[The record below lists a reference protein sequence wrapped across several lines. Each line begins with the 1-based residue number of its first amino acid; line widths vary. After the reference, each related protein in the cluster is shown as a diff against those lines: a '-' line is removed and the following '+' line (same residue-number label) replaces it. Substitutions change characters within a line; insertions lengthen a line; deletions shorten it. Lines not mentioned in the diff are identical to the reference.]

1 MQPLQ
6 EKHLEVCKKIVEAG
20 GRPLIVGGYVRDMLL
35 GRSPKD
41 VDIVVTS
48 MIDTSML
55 GQSIGKDFPVF
66 LIDGIEVALARKERK
81 TGLGHTDFVC
91 DTENVSLEDDLL
103 RRDLTINAIAMDP
116 FDGHIIDPWGGVRDL
131 RDRILR
137 PVGPHFKE
145 DPLRVLRAARFAA
158 QLNMEIHDSLIEA
171 AIEVLHEIPML
182 SRERIWGELQK
193 ALQSPKPSLFFE
205 ALDKMGALEIVFPE
219 LAALKGRV
227 QPEKH
232 HPEGD
237 AYVHTLLV
245 IDRARELGA
254 DDETMFA
261 ALVHDLGKAIT
272 PNEELPHHYNHEAL
286 GVPLVNAMCDRIGVP
301 NTFRVVGK
309 CAAKEHLNIHKFQ
322 ELKAITKARLLVRL
336 GVVQSTTLLNRVTLA
351 TQADAQGRGPLFHS
365 KPYPQR
371 DMALMAA
378 EVVRGV
384 HGNEFACLQDGQKI
398 AQKMEEKRTKAL
410 KAAGF

>member
-1 MQPLQ
+1 MLDQKIL
-6 EKHLEVCKKIVEAG
+6 LVCNKIVEAG
-20 GRPLIVGGYVRDMLL
+20 GRPLIVGGYVRDTLL
-35 GRSPKD
+35 GRNPKD
-41 VDIVVTS
+41 VDIVVTN

-55 GQSIGKDFPVF
+55 GNSIGKDFPVF
-66 LIDGIEVALARKERK
+66 LIDGIEVALARKEKK
-81 TGLGHTDFVC
+81 TGIGYTGFEC
-91 DTENVSLEDDLL
+91 ETENVSLEDDLF

-171 AIEVLHEIPML
+171 AIEVLHEIPTI
-182 SRERIWGELQK
+182 SRERHWGELEK
-193 ALQSPKPSLFFE
+193 ALRSPKPSLFFE

-219 LAALKGRV
+219 LSALKGRV
-227 QPEKH
+227 QPEQH

-245 IDRARELGA
+245 VDRARELGA

-261 ALVHDLGKAIT
+261 ALVHDLGKAVT
-272 PNEELPHHYNHEAL
+272 PDDELPHHYNHEAL
-286 GVPLVNAMCDRIGVP
+286 GVPLVDLMCIRLRVP
-301 NTFRVVGK
+301 NSHRT
-309 CAAKEHLNIHKFQ
+309 AARAAAREHLNIHRFAD
-322 ELKAITKARLLVRL
+322 LKPITKARLLARL

-351 TQADAQGRGPLFHS
+351 AQADAQGRGPLFHS

-371 DMALMAA
+371 DMALAAA

-384 HGNEFACLQDGQKI
+384 HGNEFACLQDGPKI
-398 AQKMEEKRTKAL
+398 AQKIEEKRTKAL